1 MHITKFA
8 NGAKL
13 GGAVDCLKGQEAL
26 QKDLD
31 RLKHWAPIGMKF
43 N

>member
-26 QKDLD
+26 QKIEALGSNWDEV
-31 RLKHWAPIGMKF
+31 
-43 N
+43 